1 MIVHSDSPDAWM
13 VSGPG
18 AQRRILCEDKD
29 LMMVEFRFEKGGQG
43 LPHNHP
49 HTQTTYVSSG
59 RFEFTVAG
67 ATKVLGPGDAMIIPS
82 NAVHSCVC
90 LEDGVLLD
98 AFTPRRDDFMK
109 AHGLPLD

>member
-18 AQRRILCEDKD
+18 AQRRILCSDKD
-29 LMMVEFRFEKGGQG
+29 LMMVEFRFETDGEG
-43 LPHNHP
+43 LPHHHP
-49 HTQTTYVSSG
+49 HTQTTYVTSG

-67 ATKVLGPGDAMIIPS
+67 VTKILEPGDAMIIPS

-90 LEDGVLLD
+90 LEGGALLD
-98 AFTPRRDDFMK
+98 AFAPRRDDFMK